1 MIVKNKIESDK
12 KSLAIA
18 NDKEKKPLKK
28 RISAFESTL
37 KELSEKEKQGL
48 RNIDECYKMS
58 QSKFIRQKIVSDSYS
73 FEAFE

>member
-1 MIVKNKIESDK
+1 MIVKNKIASDK

-37 KELSEKEKQGL
+37 KELSEKEKQGV
-48 RNIDECYKMS
+48 RNID
-58 QSKFIRQKIVSDSYS
+58 
-73 FEAFE
+73 